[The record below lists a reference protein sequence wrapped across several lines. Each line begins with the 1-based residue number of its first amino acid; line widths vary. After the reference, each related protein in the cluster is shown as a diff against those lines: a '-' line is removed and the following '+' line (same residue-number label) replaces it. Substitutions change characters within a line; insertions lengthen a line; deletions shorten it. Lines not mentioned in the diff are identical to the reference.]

1 MLDPVILAL
10 LVEVLKRLAEIF
22 LPTLPITVELIN
34 AIILLLF
41 GVSGLLAV
49 RAGVRKFAPRVFGY
63 KELFLKK

>member
-10 LVEVLKRLAEIF
+10 FVEALKRLAEIY
-22 LPTLPITVELIN
+22 LPSLPITVELIN
-34 AIILLLF
+34 AVIILLF
-41 GVSGLLAV
+41 GVYGWLAI

>member
-10 LVEVLKRLAEIF
+10 LIEALKRLAEIY
-22 LPTLPITVELIN
+22 LPSLPITVELIN

-41 GVSGLLAV
+41 GGSAWLAV
-49 RAGVRKFAPRVFGY
+49 RACVRKFAPRVFGY